1 MKEGKVR
8 KLIYEAVK
16 SWSTELEAVEIY
28 GGDGSGG
35 GIVRWDV
42 TVEAL
47 VVAYV
52 SANPGFGD
60 A

>member
-1 MKEGKVR
+1 MEESKVR
-8 KLIYEAVK
+8 KLIYKAVK
-16 SWSTELEAVEIY
+16 SRSTELEAVEIY
-28 GGDGSGG
+28 GGDCSGG
-35 GIVRWDV
+35 GIVRWTV

-52 SANPGFGD
+52 SANPGSGD